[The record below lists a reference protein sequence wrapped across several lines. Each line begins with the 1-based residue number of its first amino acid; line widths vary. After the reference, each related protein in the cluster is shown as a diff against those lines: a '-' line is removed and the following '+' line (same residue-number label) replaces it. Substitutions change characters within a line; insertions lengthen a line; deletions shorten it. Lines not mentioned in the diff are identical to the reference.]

1 MLKIIGYI
9 YSKNYNNKK
18 KNLGGGVTAPPG
30 PKIAPSLSS
39 RFLILI
45 ALVDLHSCLNV
56 RATASIFQA
65 HLVRYFATMMNSEDL
80 SLLTLFCSV
89 RFELSLS
96 LRERLFQDLVISSIV
111 TVFPKKHPTI
121 KTNKL

>member
-1 MLKIIGYI
+1 MPKIIGYI

-18 KNLGGGVTAPPG
+18 KIWGGGHCPPG

-56 RATASIFQA
+56 HATAYIFQA

-80 SLLTLFCSV
+80 SLFCSV

>member
-18 KNLGGGVTAPPG
+18 KSGGGGHCPPG

-56 RATASIFQA
+56 RAIASIFQA

-80 SLLTLFCSV
+80 SLLFCSV